1 MPEKSKGNAKE
12 DVIFI
17 PNIPMFA
24 SGSSMKDAGYF
35 TLMGFKV
42 MSVGLWSFKLL
53 FVCLVY
59 SKGAQLQLTGIF
71 CYIGYIQT
79 NLYIIQFHNHT
90 WQRVLAR
97 KRARRP
103 VEEWSEAHLMGGH
116 FRNSLFPT

>member
-1 MPEKSKGNAKE
+1 MKKLDQSIGDDFFFNIGLKSNGAI
-12 DVIFI
+12 VC
-17 PNIPMFA
+17 
-24 SGSSMKDAGYF
+24 
-35 TLMGFKV
+35 
-42 MSVGLWSFKLL
+42 L

-97 KRARRP
+97 KGARGP

-116 FRNSLFPT
+116 FRNSLFSDLVFPADASTAVVYPLS